1 MCKVSFYDWIH
12 HASYFVLSWG
22 ALILCDFLILGLHQ
36 MESQDRCTTVFSGTW
51 KREFETY
58 FPFPC
63 FCMIIMVFWMFV
75 SVSPICL
82 HFSNSSFST
91 NCGLDT
97 ARTRRAVS
105 CARQATHTIEFK
117 KRFSSR
123 PVMWSIQTLTRYD
136 KIQLLMAEIAACSH
150 LQCEAPK
157 ISKLVYNSNNYGLRY
172 L

>member
-36 MESQDRCTTVFSGTW
+36 KGVPRSMHNSFSSGTW

-75 SVSPICL
+75 SVSPICF

-91 NCGLDT
+91 NCGLKPPLVLDRLCPVLDRPLT
-97 ARTRRAVS
+97 PS
-105 CARQATHTIEFK
+105 SS
-117 KRFSSR
+117 KRGLA
-123 PVMWSIQTLTRYD
+123 PGQWCGQWLTRYD
-136 KIQLLMAEIAACSH
+136 KIQLLMAEIGA
-150 LQCEAPK
+150 
-157 ISKLVYNSNNYGLRY
+157 VDVTYN
-172 L
+172 